1 MKRSKFLVAALC
13 VTGLLS
19 AHLVGQ
25 EREKEKEKENGV
37 KRTVVTYT
45 GKVSKFEKA
54 DPAWVV
60 VKTDKGEINA
70 ELAPV
75 TFIEENKLMFAP
87 NDEITVRGYEMTR
100 DGKKVFVVTEVTP
113 KDGRLV
119 RLRGEDFT
127 PVWTKVT
134 TTDGNGTTQKYI
146 TYTGKVKTFE
156 KADPAWVVVETDKGE
171 INAELAPLSFI
182 EENKLMFAPS
192 DEITVKGYE
201 TMRDGKK
208 VFVVTEVT
216 TKDRNVVRLR
226 TEKGPVWTKVTT
238 TTERQGEMREIRD
251 ISGAVTV
258 VEDIDTP
265 DGRLIRI
272 KSDSGER
279 VVALGPGT
287 YLEKQKYV
295 LKPGETIM
303 VKGWEV
309 DRSGKR
315 VFLATEV
322 KRGDTLWKFRRADG
336 TVLWQE

>member
-1 MKRSKFLVAALC
+1 MKRSTCLLAALC

-19 AHLVGQ
+19 ANLLVAQ
-25 EREKEKEKENGV
+25 ENGH
-37 KRTVVTYT
+37 KKTVVVYT
-45 GKVSKFEKA
+45 GKVAKFEKA

-70 ELAPV
+70 ELAPI
-75 TFIEENKLMFAP
+75 TFIEENKLTFSP
-87 NDEITVRGYEMTR
+87 DDEVTVKGYEMMR
-100 DGKKVFVVTEVTP
+100 DGKKVFVVTEVTT
-113 KDGRLV
+113 KDRRVV
-119 RLRGEDFT
+119 RFRGDDFN

-134 TTDGNGTTQKYI
+134 TTDGAGNQKI
-146 TYTGKVKTFE
+146 VTYSGKVRTFE

-182 EENKLMFAPS
+182 EQNKLMFTPN

-208 VFVVTEVT
+208 VFIVTEVT

-238 TTERQGEMREIRD
+238 TTTEKPGEPLD

-258 VEDIDTP
+258 VEETDTP
-265 DGRLIRI
+265 DGRLVRI
-272 KSDSGER
+272 KDDNGER
-279 VVALGPGT
+279 VIALGPGT

-295 LKPGETIM
+295 LKPGEKIM
-303 VKGWEV
+303 VRGYEV

-315 VFLATEV
+315 VFLAMEV

-336 TVLWQE
+336 TVLWE